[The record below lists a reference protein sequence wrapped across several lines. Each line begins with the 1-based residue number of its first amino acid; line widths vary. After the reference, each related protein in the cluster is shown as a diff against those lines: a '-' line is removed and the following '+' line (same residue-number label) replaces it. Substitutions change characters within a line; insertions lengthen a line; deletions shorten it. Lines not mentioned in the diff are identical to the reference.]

1 MDKSIKMAN
10 ILFHNET
17 RTTRE
22 YNKMIHQELQSE
34 SNADVFAFKNF
45 YLVWNKL
52 KENKL
57 I

>member
-1 MDKSIKMAN
+1 MAN